1 MLLWVQIL
9 QERLYSKWKKRFFGR
24 YKTVTTRFSQEHSES
39 DQQFFQDLKPDVSK
53 RHLTIFIRL
62 SKNFGS
68 LTCARGLFKIFNFP
82 PKKLRKI
89 HAPIFSINS
98 ASNICSNVVNFP
110 AKKLRKNACAVFFFL
125 NLLKRN
131 FTQSLYYCFK

>member
-1 MLLWVQIL
+1 M
-9 QERLYSKWKKRFFGR
+9 
-24 YKTVTTRFSQEHSES
+24 
-39 DQQFFQDLKPDVSK
+39 KPDVSK

-82 PKKLRKI
+82 PKNLEKI

-110 AKKLRKNACAVFFFL
+110 AKKLRKNTGAQNTHAPFFL
-125 NLLKRN
+125 KIYLREILLSLCTIASNKSYL
-131 FTQSLYYCFK
+131 FACLVQYICPIKLTDFISSFVCDLYYL